1 MTSVFDL
8 LAVSLFAAAAGLF
21 FVRFRHEDP
30 PLAPYLLIAAVCA
43 VSNWLGENG
52 AGVAA
57 VALLSAA
64 SFLLLHLASL
74 PYKDDAKKA
83 EE

>member
-8 LAVSLFAAAAGLF
+8 LAVSLFVAAAGLF
-21 FVRFRHEDP
+21 LVRFRHEDP
-30 PLAPYLLIAAVCA
+30 PIAPYLLIAAICA

-52 AGVAA
+52 GGLAA

-74 PYKDDAKKA
+74 PYKDDVKDAKK
-83 EE
+83 

>member
-1 MTSVFDL
+1 MTSLFDL
-8 LAVSLFAAAAGLF
+8 LAVSLFIAATAIF

-30 PLAPYLLIAAVCA
+30 PLVPYLVIAAVCA

-52 AGVAA
+52 GGIAA
-57 VALLSAA
+57 ICLMSAA

-74 PYKDDAKKA
+74 PYNDDAK
-83 EE
+83 E